1 MNSDEYTKSVIT
13 RSGLIILDTSTL
25 MKKRFQF
32 FLENNKDWLVLNNK
46 RFFVHRAVYTEIAR
60 HLRSGDPELVE
71 AAMRAIKLMV
81 ENSDVFLVDSAE
93 LSDEEVERTFADN
106 ILLAELTRN
115 MSDCSQLFIVNDRN
129 LGNDAFNLNRL
140 QSCRGHRIYVCFIN
154 PFGELQC
161 SDCVQLANADKRAD
175 AEDKGGSIQKEACV
189 DTVKTDVSS
198 VAETEMTKVEPV
210 PPQESW
216 KFDLKSGAIT
226 GLSLAA
232 LFAVFKGGSAIIRSI
247 RSR

>member
-13 RSGLIILDTSTL
+13 RSGLIIPDTSTL

-46 RFFVHRAVYTEIAR
+46 KFFIHRAVYTEIAR
-60 HLRSGDPELVE
+60 HLRSGNPELVE

-115 MSDCSQLFIVNDRN
+115 MSDCIQLFIVNDRN
-129 LGNDAFNLNRL
+129 LGKDAFNLNKL

-154 PFGELQC
+154 PFGELKC
-161 SDCVQLANADKRAD
+161 SDCVQFANADNR
-175 AEDKGGSIQKEACV
+175 EDTKDKTESVQQEACV
-189 DTVKTDVSS
+189 DTVKTEASS

-210 PPQESW
+210 SSQEAW